1 MSTFAGNIGFR
12 ISSNLQFRVFS
23 IPWVNGK
30 KAIFCLKEREYSS
43 SVPVRYIPKKT
54 LETNVPETSLH
65 SKSLRNNNSCTS
77 SPSNTFG
84 GKSANDG
91 SSFVDQKS
99 QTRNRMTKKNVPY
112 GDVKHGMLKSYITF
126 SDLEKINCS
135 VLIDHERKENPM
147 EALKEMHQGLVA
159 RGNNVLQVCKET
171 LDAEKLAIE
180 LLAVRAFT
188 TVELRKKLLGKR
200 FQPHIVEA
208 VIDNFQN
215 RGFINDGLYAEAFS
229 RSKWSSSAWGPRRI
243 KQALFKKGVS
253 ESDAEKALKL
263 VFKGK
268 VGDSEDD
275 QELALGLSKLSM
287 DHLLIQASKQWLRG
301 QDVPK
306 EKRKARI
313 VRWLQYRGFNWGVIG
328 SIIKKLEL
336 EYPP

>member
-12 ISSNLQFRVFS
+12 ISSTLQFRVFS

-54 LETNVPETSLH
+54 LKTNVPETSLH
-65 SKSLRNNNSCTS
+65 SKSSRNNDSCTS

-84 GKSANDG
+84 GKSANDR

-112 GDVKHGMLKSYITF
+112 GDVKH
-126 SDLEKINCS
+126 
-135 VLIDHERKENPM
+135 DHEQTEKPM
-147 EALKEMHQGLVA
+147 EAFKEMHQGLVA
-159 RGNNVLQVCKET
+159 RGNDVLQVCKET
-171 LDAEKLAIE
+171 PDAEKLAIE

-188 TVELRKKLLGKR
+188 AVELRKKLLGKR

-208 VIDNFQN
+208 VIDDFQN
-215 RGFINDGLYAEAFS
+215 RGFINDGLYAESFS

-243 KQALFKKGVS
+243 KQALFKKGIS